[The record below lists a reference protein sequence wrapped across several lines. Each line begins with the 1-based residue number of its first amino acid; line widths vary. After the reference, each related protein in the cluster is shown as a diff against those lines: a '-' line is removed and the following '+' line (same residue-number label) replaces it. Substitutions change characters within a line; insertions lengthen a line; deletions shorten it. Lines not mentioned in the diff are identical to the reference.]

1 MDSAEIVLV
10 NNSLNDVVSAIRL
23 GRKTLKNI
31 KENLFWAFFYN
42 VLGIPL
48 ACGVYY
54 KAFGLTLNPMVAAL
68 AMSLSSV
75 CVVTNALRLN
85 LFKMKEKINTIP
97 KEEIKM
103 TEKILKVE
111 GMMCTHCEAH
121 VKEALEKISGVE
133 SAVADHN
140 NGEVKVTL
148 SSDVADD
155 TLKSAITGAGYK
167 VL

>member
-1 MDSAEIVLV
+1 
-10 NNSLNDVVSAIRL
+10 
-23 GRKTLKNI
+23 
-31 KENLFWAFFYN
+31 
-42 VLGIPL
+42 
-48 ACGVYY
+48 
-54 KAFGLTLNPMVAAL
+54 
-68 AMSLSSV
+68 
-75 CVVTNALRLN
+75 
-85 LFKMKEKINTIP
+85 
-97 KEEIKM
+97 M
-103 TEKILKVE
+103 TEKNLKVE
-111 GMMCTHCEAH
+111 GMMCAHCEAH

>member
-1 MDSAEIVLV
+1 
-10 NNSLNDVVSAIRL
+10 
-23 GRKTLKNI
+23 
-31 KENLFWAFFYN
+31 
-42 VLGIPL
+42 
-48 ACGVYY
+48 
-54 KAFGLTLNPMVAAL
+54 
-68 AMSLSSV
+68 
-75 CVVTNALRLN
+75 
-85 LFKMKEKINTIP
+85 
-97 KEEIKM
+97 M

-111 GMMCTHCEAH
+111 GMMCAHCEAH

-155 TLKSAITGAGYK
+155 SLKSAITGAGYK

>member
-1 MDSAEIVLV
+1 
-10 NNSLNDVVSAIRL
+10 
-23 GRKTLKNI
+23 
-31 KENLFWAFFYN
+31 
-42 VLGIPL
+42 
-48 ACGVYY
+48 
-54 KAFGLTLNPMVAAL
+54 
-68 AMSLSSV
+68 
-75 CVVTNALRLN
+75 
-85 LFKMKEKINTIP
+85 
-97 KEEIKM
+97 M

-111 GMMCTHCEAH
+111 GMMCAHCEAH

-155 TLKSAITGAGYK
+155 TLESAITGAGYK